1 MAQKGEHKY
10 PCPYNLDWFPF
21 DKQLKKP
28 EEACK
33 LSTATSDVKR
43 LADWVED
50 RLIDGYRNNTIS
62 GWLSDFGVPASVADK
77 FVSSCYKRMISG
89 CHDIIGDTLNN
100 SIRRLNKVYRDSMTV
115 GDRQNA
121 IKAIQ
126 ELNKLAGLYTQKVE
140 ITADVF
146 KMDFADDAEPTTEA
160 D

>member
-10 PCPYNLDWFPF
+10 PCPYNLEWFPF

-33 LSTATSDVKR
+33 LSTATKEVKR

-50 RLIDGYRNNTIS
+50 RIIDGYRTGTIS
-62 GWLSDFGVPASVADK
+62 GWLSDFGVDSKIADRFVAA
-77 FVSSCYKRMISG
+77 VNKRMLSG
-89 CHDIIGDTLNN
+89 CHDIVGDTLYN
-100 SIRRLNKVYRDSMTV
+100 SIRRLNKIYRDSMTV

-121 IKAIQ
+121 IKAVQ

-146 KMDFADDAEPTTEA
+146 RMDFADDAEPTATP